1 MTAAVRAAAVGAA
14 LVFLGLPPAT
24 AGAQQRGHGHHRF
37 HHRPAGSRLIA
48 VGPFVPF
55 GFYSAPPAV
64 HSPPVGYYAPPPRSY
79 SPRPPSY
86 DCPPPAHAAPQ
97 PVIQSRP
104 AARMT
109 GGVLVMVVGLV
120 CLLAGVASAGVRRL
134 YVLDCGRNIGK
145 DQARWSPGVKEGK
158 PIEFSDNCYLIRHDR
173 GLLLWD
179 TGVPDAVAAMPD
191 GMVVAN
197 GAITYRRARTLAG
210 QLTELGVKPAD
221 VTYLA
226 VSHTHGD
233 HVGNVALFA
242 SSTVLIQGAEYDW
255 AMARPNKPALGP
267 SATITRLAGDH
278 DVFGDGSV
286 TILSTPRPTPGH
298 QSLLVRLPKTGY
310 VVLSGDAVHFRD
322 NWDNKRVPAMNVSR
336 EQTLASLQRI
346 QDVLDERRAQL
357 WINHDK
363 AQSDGLRYAPAYYE

>member
-1 MTAAVRAAAVGAA
+1 MTR
-14 LVFLGLPPAT
+14 
-24 AGAQQRGHGHHRF
+24 R
-37 HHRPAGSRLIA
+37 
-48 VGPFVPF
+48 
-55 GFYSAPPAV
+55 
-64 HSPPVGYYAPPPRSY
+64 
-79 SPRPPSY
+79 
-86 DCPPPAHAAPQ
+86 
-97 PVIQSRP
+97 
-104 AARMT
+104 
-109 GGVLVMVVGLV
+109 VLVMVLGLV
-120 CLLAGVASAGVRRL
+120 CLLAGVASAGVQRL

-145 DQARWSPGVKEGK
+145 DQARWSPGVNEGK
-158 PIEFSDNCYLIRHDR
+158 AIEFSDNCYLIRHDR

-255 AMARPNKPALGP
+255 AMAGPNKPAFGP

-286 TILSTPRPTPGH
+286 TILSTPGHTPGH

-322 NWDNKRVPAMNVSR
+322 NWDHKRVPAMNVNR

-346 QDVLDERRAQL
+346 QGVLDERRAQL

-363 AQSDGLRYAPAYYE
+363 PQSDGLRYAPAYYE

>member
-1 MTAAVRAAAVGAA
+1 MTR
-14 LVFLGLPPAT
+14 
-24 AGAQQRGHGHHRF
+24 R
-37 HHRPAGSRLIA
+37 
-48 VGPFVPF
+48 
-55 GFYSAPPAV
+55 
-64 HSPPVGYYAPPPRSY
+64 
-79 SPRPPSY
+79 
-86 DCPPPAHAAPQ
+86 
-97 PVIQSRP
+97 
-104 AARMT
+104 
-109 GGVLVMVVGLV
+109 VLVMVLGLV
-120 CLLAGVASAGVRRL
+120 CLLAGEACAGVQRL
-134 YVLDCGRNIGK
+134 YVLDCMRNIGK
-145 DQARWSPGVKEGK
+145 DQARRSPGVDEGK
-158 PIEFSDNCYLIRHDR
+158 PIEISANCYLIRHDR

-255 AMARPNKPALGP
+255 AMAGPNKPAFGP

-286 TILSTPRPTPGH
+286 TILSTPGHTPGH

-322 NWDNKRVPAMNVSR
+322 NWDHKRVPAMNVNR

-346 QDVLDERRAQL
+346 QGVLDERRAQL

-363 AQSDGLRYAPAYYE
+363 PQSDGLRYAPAYYE

>member
-1 MTAAVRAAAVGAA
+1 MTR
-14 LVFLGLPPAT
+14 
-24 AGAQQRGHGHHRF
+24 R
-37 HHRPAGSRLIA
+37 
-48 VGPFVPF
+48 
-55 GFYSAPPAV
+55 
-64 HSPPVGYYAPPPRSY
+64 
-79 SPRPPSY
+79 
-86 DCPPPAHAAPQ
+86 
-97 PVIQSRP
+97 
-104 AARMT
+104 
-109 GGVLVMVVGLV
+109 VLVMVLGLV
-120 CLLAGVASAGVRRL
+120 CLLAGVASAGVQRL

-145 DQARWSPGVKEGK
+145 DQARWLPGVNEGK

-255 AMARPNKPALGP
+255 AMAGPNKPAFGP

-286 TILSTPRPTPGH
+286 TILSTPGHTPGH

-322 NWDNKRVPAMNVSR
+322 NWDHKRVPAMNVNR

-346 QDVLDERRAQL
+346 QGVLDERRAQL

-363 AQSDGLRYAPAYYE
+363 PQSDGLRYATAYYE